1 MKKLADYEALGIPEY
16 WIVDYLALGAARY
29 IGSPKRP
36 TVSIYH
42 LVDGEYQ
49 LSQFRTQRI
58 ISPTF
63 PNLVLTV
70 EQILVAGKDVKTSN
84 GGG

>member
-29 IGSPKRP
+29 IGPPKRP
-36 TVSIYH
+36 TVSVYQ

-49 LSQFRTQRI
+49 VSQFRGAECI
-58 ISPTF
+58 ISHTF

-70 EQILVAGKDVKTSN
+70 EQIVAAGEEDR
-84 GGG
+84 